1 MASAPKHCIA
11 LDNELNEAPWG
22 KLFIDPASGKTFN
35 LNNVEVVHFGTDTVR
50 QLYKGQLQPEVMALF
65 DEPGMVSF
73 AGERWSAGRI
83 GRDSGYQYRL
93 QNADLGLILLIK
105 SFHAQIDAVGPH
117 LKIEVSPHCLRSQT
131 PQQLQATLNHFAEQ
145 ILIDPEPAQCAVHIA
160 LDVQGWTPPR
170 DFETKLH
177 CRSRRVRSYHG
188 IDTVEFDTSSAVYGR
203 GESFLFGSPAGIQLA
218 VYDKTQEAKLRD
230 KLDYWRSVWS
240 EKESYQDDQPVYRIE
255 FRFHHSV
262 VEQFAQGSINKETGE
277 VLAFRD
283 YADLFDHLGALWRY
297 GCDSFR
303 YLYRPGWFDPFWTLI
318 ARQALP
324 TDPPEVDYKRYYK
337 TSSGYSGKNVELLLG
352 NYISC
357 AARHRMSHCQAWKAL
372 EALPFFQLILDHY
385 RDRGKKTW
393 EVKKHVKDLL
403 EERYIRYGKAI

>member
-1 MASAPKHCIA
+1 MASVPKHCIA
-11 LDNELNEAPWG
+11 LDNELKEAPWG

-50 QLYKGQLQPEVMALF
+50 QLYKGQLQPDVMALF

-117 LKIEVSPHCLRSQT
+117 LKIEVSPHCLRSQS

-145 ILIDPEPAQCAVHIA
+145 VLIDPAPAQCAVHIA
-160 LDVQGWTPPR
+160 LDIQGWTPPR

-218 VYDKTQEAKLRD
+218 VYGKTQEAKLRD

-240 EKESYQDDQPVYRIE
+240 EKENYQDDQPVYRIE

-277 VLAFRD
+277 VLAFQD
-283 YADLFDHLGALWRY
+283 YADLFDHLDALWRY

>member
-11 LDNELNEAPWG
+11 LDNELKEAPWG
-22 KLFIDPASGKTFN
+22 KLFIDPATGKSFN
-35 LNNVEVVHFGTDTVR
+35 LSNVEVVHFGTDTVR
-50 QLYKGQLQPEVMALF
+50 QLYKGQLQLDVMALF

-145 ILIDPEPAQCAVHIA
+145 VLIDPEPAQCAVHIA

-240 EKESYQDDQPVYRIE
+240 EKGTYQDDQPVYRIE

-277 VLAFRD
+277 VLAFKD
-283 YADLFDHLGALWRY
+283 YAELFDHLDALWRY
-297 GCDSFR
+297 GTDSFR

-385 RDRGKKTW
+385 LDRGKKTW